1 MSPLYLFELLY
12 LVTFQL
18 KLWYFVGALADDMIR
33 LTHNNK
39 ALGKNILSPL
49 TVRIFTVFGHIW
61 FIRGLSVTQ
70 IWVATLLFTHLSVQ
84 VHKKGQIYLILDS
97 ALSLL

>member
-33 LTHNNK
+33 LTRNNK
-39 ALGKNILSPL
+39 HLGKQILNPL
-49 TVRIFTVFGHIW
+49 PIRIFTVFGH
-61 FIRGLSVTQ
+61 F
-70 IWVATLLFTHLSVQ
+70 
-84 VHKKGQIYLILDS
+84 
-97 ALSLL
+97 

>member
-33 LTHNNK
+33 LTNNNK
-39 ALGKNILSPL
+39 ELG
-49 TVRIFTVFGHIW
+49 R
-61 FIRGLSVTQ
+61 
-70 IWVATLLFTHLSVQ
+70 
-84 VHKKGQIYLILDS
+84 
-97 ALSLL
+97 